1 MRKHFRAGALVALL
15 ASTALVATA
24 CPPPTTGG
32 PPTASRT
39 FRANVVTVESSN
51 DGCWLVCPYKDEPK
65 VIHVGFRAK
74 VGVPNSAQVQVS
86 IGANHWNGVFQQ
98 GPGEGGSHT
107 YLNNEAG
114 ILTFNNIS
122 MPDVLD
128 LVAGAPLEVVGVW
141 AWKVEDDGI
150 LAANVNNMA
159 NAIAQALTPVLNQT
173 IAMAALPSDANQIVN
188 TVLSTIGNLGFFN
201 LVATGLTALM
211 NNLNIASDDVVGSGI
226 YVGIGSSGTLA
237 EIIDG
242 ATNGVAFP
250 AIAIPSVRVPPDI
263 GGGSIFSLNT
273 ARNFSNNWTNGSV
286 DGRHRTTYSF
296 G

>member
-1 MRKHFRAGALVALL
+1 MKRHFRAGAFIALL
-15 ASTALVATA
+15 ATTALVATA
-24 CPPPTTGG
+24 CPPPTGG
-32 PPTASRT
+32 PPTATRT

-51 DGCWLVCPYKDEPK
+51 DGCFLVCPYKDEPK

-74 VGVPNSAQVQVS
+74 VGVANSAQVQVS
-86 IGANHWNGVFQQ
+86 IGANHWNGLFEQ
-98 GPGEGGSHT
+98 GPGEGQSHT

-173 IAMAALPSDANQIVN
+173 IAAAALPSDPNQIVN
-188 TVLSTIGNLGFFN
+188 TILSAIGNLGFFN
-201 LVATGLTALM
+201 LVATGLTAIL
-211 NNLNIASDDVVGSGI
+211 NNLNIASDDVVGSAM
-226 YVGIGSSGTLA
+226 YVGVGASGTLA
-237 EIIDG
+237 GIIDG
-242 ATNGVAFP
+242 ATSGVAFP
-250 AIAIPSVRVPPDI
+250 AIAIPAVRVPPDI
-263 GGGSIFSLNT
+263 GGGAIFSLST
-273 ARNFSNNWTNGSV
+273 TRNFSNNFTNGSV
-286 DGRHRTTYSF
+286 DGRHRTTYTF